1 MWDVIKFYWSQAYQF
16 LLPFIKILMS
26 QIGEAL
32 TKSAIA
38 AVKTAQ
44 ESGLDNAGKRD
55 LAFQQIASDMAEAGF
70 SIAASVINLA
80 LEAAVTKLKST
91 N

>member
-26 QIGEAL
+26 QLGEVL
-32 TKSAIA
+32 TRSAIA

-44 ESGLDNAGKRD
+44 ESGLSNSEKRD
-55 LAFQQIASDMAEAGF
+55 LAFKQIASDMSDAGF
-70 SIAASVINLA
+70 TIATSIINLA
-80 LEAAVTKLKST
+80 LEAAVTKLKAS

>member
-1 MWDVIKFYWSQAYQF
+1 MWDVIKFYMSQAYTF

-26 QIGEAL
+26 QLGETL

-44 ESGLDNAGKRD
+44 ESGLDNAGKRE
-55 LAFQQIASDMAEAGF
+55 LAFHQIATDMSDAGF
-70 SIAASVINLA
+70 TIAASIINLA
-80 LEAAVTKLKST
+80 LEAAVTKLKAS